1 MNRKILS
8 IIAVMVMLSAP
19 FVMLIPDDSDATAT
33 TPVTVHPVPTDRLP
47 WVTTVPIPYISS
59 FNLYFTEDPYD
70 EVTKYING
78 EITLDELKTRCGYT
92 DSPNQSAPYYQVE
105 YWGGSSTVS
114 CKFNNNRAAQVMSP
128 FNIGLVNDP
137 ESSLLDFINKD
148 LTLDDLK
155 TMYTYT
161 ATPVSGQYR
170 VSYEEGQNNIRLAQI
185 GSGEW
190 TYDLS
195 SGFYNVSNLYFSENP
210 YDEVVKFINK
220 EITLDELK
228 TKCGYVNPEDQDWSK
243 RIYNVNYSH
252 SYGCIICGSNTTR
265 YIATPWQS
273 YYPEAYFTDD
283 PYDEVVKYVND
294 EINLDEL
301 KTRCGYTPE
310 SSRVAGTSYY
320 NVSISGDGLNTWYN
334 GESIDIINVR
344 YIQVMPKYIFLDKGD
359 YHIEITDT
367 DLDRVYIQ
375 GLNKSSR
382 NSDIDIKDRTGSV
395 ELTVSYQDAIWV
407 TGNVN
412 SMGVRSLDN
421 TWREKI
427 ITYTIDPAP
436 TQGEK
441 KTDFDRTVK
450 VLPDKE
456 WVKYTS
462 KNTLTGTYRNNYND
476 YIMFKS
482 GSAEETEFIENVI
495 NKNLMDGSGYGSKT
509 IEFNG
514 EKVAIYTCR
523 ESSTDLSSY
532 IWLNAVLP
540 VEGGGT
546 REENQRI
553 ECDVEK
559 LSVSDVKPFKFYA
572 NYDFTIAVKYDTT
585 KIRAVVMMY
594 PGLGGT
600 EYAVLESERIYDF
613 HMIYSAEYEL
623 YAMPVTDANG
633 TLSPAEIGLYT
644 GNVGSPDGNGMVFA
658 VIAIVLCIMAF
669 GILFMSGRRPK
680 WGEMEGLPS
689 ADTEVISTD
698 ATLEDVTEADTPTDE
713 PPKD

>member
-8 IIAVMVMLSAP
+8 VIAALVMLSAP
-19 FVMLIPDDSDATAT
+19 LVMFFPDDSDATAT

-47 WVTTVPIPYISS
+47 WVTTVPIPYLSS
-59 FNLYFTEDPYD
+59 FDLSFTEDPYD

-92 DSPNQSAPYYQVE
+92 DNPNQSAPYYQV
-105 YWGGSSTVS
+105 YYGGGNGSVNCT
-114 CKFNNNRAAQVMSP
+114 FYNNRAAQVMSP
-128 FNIGLVNDP
+128 FDIGLVNSP
-137 ESSLLDFINKD
+137 ESSMLDFINKD

-170 VSYEEGQNNIRLAQI
+170 VSYEERQGFVRLSQI
-185 GSGEW
+185 GYYE
-190 TYDLS
+190 TPYYLS
-195 SGFYNVSNLYFSENP
+195 SGFYNVSGLYFSENP
-210 YDEVVKFINK
+210 YDEVVKFVNK

-228 TKCGYVNPEDQDWSK
+228 TRCGYVNPEDPDWNK
-243 RIYNVNYSH
+243 RIYRVDYDN
-252 SYGCIICGSNTTR
+252 SYDCVVCGSNTTR
-265 YIATPWQS
+265 YIATPWQNYS
-273 YYPEAYFTDD
+273 PEAYFTDD

-294 EINLDEL
+294 EITLDEL
-301 KTRCGYTPE
+301 KTRCGYTLE

-320 NVSISGDGLNTWYN
+320 DVSISGDGLYTWN
-334 GESIDIINVR
+334 NNESVETTNVK
-344 YIQVMPKYIFLDKGD
+344 YIQVMPKYVFLDKGD

-367 DLDRVYIQ
+367 DLDSVYIQ

-382 NSDIDIKDRTGSV
+382 YNNIDIKDRTGSV

-407 TGNVN
+407 TGNTQ
-412 SMGVRSLDN
+412 SYGIRSLDN
-421 TWREKI
+421 TWREKNI
-427 ITYTIDPAP
+427 EYTIDPAP

-462 KNTLTGTYRNNYND
+462 KDTLTGTYSNSYNY

-495 NKNLMDGSGYGSKT
+495 DKNLIDGSGYGSKSLD
-509 IEFNG
+509 FNG
-514 EKVAIYTCR
+514 ERVTLYTCR
-523 ESSTDLSSY
+523 ESSTSLDSH
-532 IWLNAVLP
+532 IWLNTSVP
-540 VEGGGT
+540 MEGGGT
-546 REENQRI
+546 RSESQLI
-553 ECDVEK
+553 DCDVEK

-572 NYDFTIAVKYDTT
+572 NYDFTIAVKYDTS

-644 GNVGSPDGNGMVFA
+644 GNVANPDSNGMIFA
-658 VIAIVLCIMAF
+658 LVAIVLCVMAF
-669 GILFMSGRRPK
+669 GILFLSGRRPR
-680 WGEMEGLPS
+680 WGELEGLPS
-689 ADTEVISTD
+689 ADTEVISTGD
-698 ATLEDVTEADTPTDE
+698 AVEDISEAETPTEE
-713 PPKD
+713 PPRE